1 MSTSTTWKSLAV
13 KEFINSCNWQGLLPQ
28 VSSKSI
34 NQFRESLT
42 SWQSLT
48 TYKFF
53 TLNNWDGQTNLL
65 ITEDEIDTFKPA
77 FAQLA
82 VGIAFSLTLPINQLW
97 QCFIWSGQLEAPK
110 VQSPTIDTKS
120 ITNPEYPPTKT
131 EEFTL
136 KDLSQLF

>member
-1 MSTSTTWKSLAV
+1 MSTTTTWKSLAV

-77 FAQLA
+77 
-82 VGIAFSLTLPINQLW
+82 IAFSLTLPINQFW

-120 ITNPEYPPTKT
+120 IANSEHPPTKT
-131 EEFTL
+131 EELTL

>member
-1 MSTSTTWKSLAV
+1 MSTSTTWKFLAV

-82 VGIAFSLTLPINQLW
+82 VGIAFSLTLPINQFW
-97 QCFIWSGQLEAPK
+97 QCFIWSSQLEAPK

>member
-1 MSTSTTWKSLAV
+1 MSTTTTWKSLAV

-34 NQFRESLT
+34 NQVRESLT

-65 ITEDEIDTFKPA
+65 IIEDEIDTFKPA
-77 FAQLA
+77 
-82 VGIAFSLTLPINQLW
+82 IAFSLTLPISQFW
-97 QCFIWSGQLEAPK
+97 QCFIWSGQLEASK
-110 VQSPTIDTKS
+110 VQSPTIDTKL
-120 ITNPEYPPTKT
+120 ITNVEYPPTKT
-131 EEFTL
+131 EELTL